1 MRKLISI
8 LTVGCCLFLLA
19 SCEKDY
25 SFENGG
31 TPGSGNS
38 TGSAVYTF
46 GGGGGNCTS
55 AVVNGTYEVGVP
67 LDASNTVVVQVN
79 VTTAGT
85 YNVSTISLN
94 GISFTGTGTFS
105 ATGTQFMTLTGSGT
119 PLANGTFSYIPGNAG
134 CIFSVLVTTG
144 GGGGPNDF
152 LQCSIDGVSKTF
164 NVSLAAANI
173 SNTITISGD
182 ETTAIGTPSLNI
194 SLSKGGGTPVTTGVY
209 ALPSL
214 TNLTNICAP
223 VYDDG
228 VSTSPWGGGI
238 TGQPNPFSVT
248 VTNVTPT
255 LIEGTFTGSIY
266 DNNGTGTTAKAITN
280 GSFSVT
286 F

>member
-105 ATGTQFMTLTGSGT
+105 AAGIQFMTLTGSGT

-144 GGGGPNDF
+144 GGSGPNDF

-238 TGQPNPFSVT
+238 TGQPNPIRVT